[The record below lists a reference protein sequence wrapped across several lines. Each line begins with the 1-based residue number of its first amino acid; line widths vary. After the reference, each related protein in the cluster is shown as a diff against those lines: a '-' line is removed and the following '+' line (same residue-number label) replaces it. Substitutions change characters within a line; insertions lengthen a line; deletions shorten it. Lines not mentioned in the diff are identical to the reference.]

1 MRELLTDGMV
11 SVERVGFRESSGTT
25 MRNEKEIKKER
36 QVHDLCHLWSFLE
49 PAHSIAA
56 AVNYLEIGTDGDFIS
71 FFFRMHITM

>member
-1 MRELLTDGMV
+1 MGWFQWKEWALGKALAQQCAMK
-11 SVERVGFRESSGTT
+11 
-25 MRNEKEIKKER
+25 KEIKKER

-56 AVNYLEIGTDGDFIS
+56 AVNYLEIGADGDFIS